1 MFHAFPPDYFRGC
14 IAQTNPRLI
23 QPAVEAKFFI
33 HAVRVRSQETCEHG
47 AFRRHQLVANRPS
60 LSILS
65 WSFSLVINYMYVG
78 VDENEFVRV
87 HGLILFCAVLVCF
100 Y

>member
-1 MFHAFPPDYFRGC
+1 M
-14 IAQTNPRLI
+14 
-23 QPAVEAKFFI
+23 
-33 HAVRVRSQETCEHG
+33 

-78 VDENEFVRV
+78 VDENEFVHV